1 MAGSEVGGDGANGSR
16 RLAPVPRLQESALLA
31 ALGDEQTR
39 AILLFLHEAPRSVQE
54 IVERCAVPQASVYRK
69 LRELQEGGL
78 VGIQRSALSADGH
91 RTDLFRSRLG
101 SVSVRLAA
109 GRIDVAAEFRDLAA
123 ERLTDMWDQVRG
135 GRKR

>member
-1 MAGSEVGGDGANGSR
+1 MVDSGVPSNGDNGTR
-16 RLAPVPRLQESALLA
+16 RLGPVPRVQESALLA

-101 SVSVRLAA
+101 GLSVRLAA
-109 GRIDVAAEFRDLAA
+109 GRLDVAAEFRDLAA

-135 GRKR
+135 ARKR